1 MEIIEN
7 NLLKVSINL
16 KGGNLTSIFFKKENE
31 ELLYQIE
38 ENSRPFQDVVIFPL
52 IGAGEFKYQEKDYK
66 LEMRHGFLRNTDL
79 DILEKKE
86 NKIVLNL
93 KANEH
98 TLTQYPFH
106 FDFTL
111 TYELIDNVLKVETK
125 IKNEGQNDLYFSYGS
140 HTGLRA
146 YSENGLINFDKD
158 YKLLPLIC
166 GLIDQN
172 NQDNMLFNCV
182 NLKKES
188 FKKLDTLVFEGKN
201 EELELYTGVKNICVT
216 YKFDAPYF
224 AIWSNPN
231 KGNFVCIEP
240 WWGIS
245 NYKDESN
252 DLSKRIAINALKKNE
267 EVSFSYTLTFEN
279 KD

>member
-7 NLLKVSINL
+7 NFLKVSVNL
-16 KGGNLTSIFFKKENE
+16 KGGNLTSIFFKEENE

-38 ENSRPFQDVVIFPL
+38 EGSWPFQDVVIFPL
-52 IGAGEFKYQEKDYK
+52 IGAGEFKYNEHDYK
-66 LEMRHGFLRNTDL
+66 LEMRHGFLRSSDL
-79 DILEKKE
+79 TVLEKTD
-86 NKIVLNL
+86 NKLVLNL
-93 KANEH
+93 KANKH
-98 TLTQYPFH
+98 TLLQYPFY
-106 FDFTL
+106 FNFTL

-125 IKNEGQNDLYFSYGS
+125 VKNEGENDLYFSYGS

-146 YSENGLINFDKD
+146 YPENGVINFDKD

-166 GLIDQN
+166 GLIDQSN
-172 NQDNMLFNCV
+172 KDNMLFNCV

-188 FKKLDTLVFEGKN
+188 FKKLDTLVFEGNK
-201 EELELYTGVKNICVT
+201 EELKLYTGVKNICIT

-240 WWGIS
+240 WRGIS
-245 NYKDESN
+245 NYKDESS
-252 DLSKRIAINALKKNE
+252 DLSKRISINTLKKNE
-267 EVSFSYTLTFEN
+267 ETSFSYTLTFEN